1 MSHGVVANENGKDN
15 LIMIA
20 RIVRADNTSLGRKEE
35 LRMMLSSMSG
45 VGGRGMNKRE
55 FPEGDVSDEVE
66 ECRLA
71 YISSVVL

>member
-1 MSHGVVANENGKDN
+1 
-15 LIMIA
+15 
-20 RIVRADNTSLGRKEE
+20 
-35 LRMMLSSMSG
+35 MMLSSMSG

-55 FPEGDVSDEVE
+55 FPEGDVTDEVE